1 MGFFEGFIRN
11 LGFGFFR
18 FFGGIW
24 VALPRLFW
32 IASVLKRFRSGCYI
46 KCHVFRPSH
55 LFLQTL
61 LLEVQLL
68 QKPTGLGCRVEAV
81 HVGFAMG
88 AARRLY

>member
-1 MGFFEGFIRN
+1 MGFSGF
-11 LGFGFFR
+11 LGGFG
-18 FFGGIW
+18 W
-24 VALPRLFW
+24 LFPDFSGLLQCSKDSDPVVTL
-32 IASVLKRFRSGCYI
+32 SVMYSDLRTYFCR
-46 KCHVFRPSH
+46 
-55 LFLQTL
+55 L